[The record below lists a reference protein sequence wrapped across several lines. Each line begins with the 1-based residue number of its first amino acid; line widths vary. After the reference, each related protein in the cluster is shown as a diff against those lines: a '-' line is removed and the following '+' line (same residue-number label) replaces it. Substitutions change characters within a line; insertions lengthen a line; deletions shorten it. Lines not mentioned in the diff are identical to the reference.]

1 MNKTDV
7 KFKEI
12 RTLDGQNLGDE
23 VESFLRE
30 DIELIGMQVYREDNE
45 KVAYI
50 TYVNRKDVSK
60 KYEESGRKFE
70 EYMYAN
76 YYHAI
81 EVSVPRTKNLA
92 EKIEEEF
99 TNNPDMEKMN
109 EFYFLGNNTRNALI
123 LYASRSEVEANEEA
137 ARIAQQKMAEEMAG
151 VKADEL
157 AENGIKDPDINRDET
172 DLDEYASKIEEE
184 KQPEITDENVVTVE
198 TVDETEKISTPEE
211 STTKKKQK

>member
-12 RTLDGQNLGDE
+12 RTLIGKNLGAE
-23 VESFLRE
+23 VENFLRE
-30 DIELIGMQVYREDNE
+30 DIELIGMQVHREEDE

-50 TYVNRKDVSK
+50 TYVDRGEISK

-81 EVSVPRTKNLA
+81 EISVPKTRNLA
-92 EKIEEEF
+92 EKIGEEF
-99 TNNPDMEKMN
+99 ANNPDMEKMN

-137 ARIAQQKMAEEMAG
+137 ARVAQQKMAEEMAG

-157 AENGIKDPDINRDET
+157 AESGIKDPDLNSNET
-172 DLDEYASKIEEE
+172 VLDEYASKIEKE

-198 TVDETEKISTPEE
+198 TVDETENVSTPEE
-211 STTKKKQK
+211 PATKKKQK

>member
-12 RTLDGQNLGDE
+12 RTLIGKNLGAE
-23 VESFLRE
+23 VENFLRE
-30 DIELIGMQVYREDNE
+30 DIELIGMQVHREEDE

-50 TYVNRKDVSK
+50 TYVDRGEISK

-81 EVSVPRTKNLA
+81 EISVPKTRNLA
-92 EKIEEEF
+92 EKIGEEF
-99 TNNPDMEKMN
+99 ANNPDMEKMN

-137 ARIAQQKMAEEMAG
+137 ARVAQQKMAEEMAG

-157 AENGIKDPDINRDET
+157 AESGIKDPDLNSDET
-172 DLDEYASKIEEE
+172 VLDEYASKIEEE
-184 KQPEITDENVVTVE
+184 KQPETTDENVVTVE

-211 STTKKKQK
+211 PTTKKKQK